1 MSKYNLEEIHISNVK
16 ENMSADDQA
25 RFDNLTKDDQLKLE
39 KIFSMMKAEKDAK
52 KSTNE
57 DFDSVVDKI
66 KDSGK
71 SEEDAKKI
79 AGAINAKYVGNY
91 REGVEES
98 DAADYTE
105 EIAEEN
111 DEDKLPMD
119 EDKYDDIVDADS
131 DIPAD
136 KKKAAAL
143 AYRKV
148 DKGDS
153 YEKATSHIKEVRV
166 DRDVAERIEGLLS
179 IPLKAK
185 FLDVFEDLWL
195 DLIEEDPFYAEDVVA
210 HLSNEMHKQ
219 ISNRQA
225 QGDRLAGMEESFDS
239 LAKKLDKQKGID
251 KDEAAKIAGSIAA
264 KKAAGA
270 GKGPTAKQK
279 KRMNEVRIEKEVA
292 NRIEGLMNIQLKK
305 QFLDVFEDLWL
316 DLIEED
322 PFYAEDVIA
331 HLSNEMSKQISNR
344 QAQGDRLADMEES
357 DNYVDEIGEGA
368 MQPGE
373 ADLEAGVKGNMD
385 AYTEGKG
392 VDFIKALKVDANGT
406 NLEIKSYL
414 ESLKRSGDKFDSVD
428 DYVEDFKNYVA
439 DKSLQEHFGRFMKKY
454 Q

>member
-1 MSKYNLEEIHISNVK
+1 MSKYNLIDIYEQYQIGSGWT
-16 ENMSADDQA
+16 SD
-25 RFDNLTKDDQLKLE
+25 FDYDGMLNTGLGTSIDTPIEVLK
-39 KIFSMMKAEKDAK
+39 KIF
-52 KSTNE
+52 E
-57 DFDSVVDKI
+57 DFTDVNYHREAEHLHYAIEAIEIGDMFEAQGKI
-66 KDSGK
+66 SDFHA
-71 SEEDAKKI
+71 EIKKTQGEQGMDMSDDL
-79 AGAINAKYVGNY
+79 GAYMASKM
-91 REGVEES
+91 
-98 DAADYTE
+98 D
-105 EIAEEN
+105 
-111 DEDKLPMD
+111 LD
-119 EDKYDDIVDADS
+119 EDKYDDIADADD

-185 FLDVFEDLWL
+185 
-195 DLIEEDPFYAEDVVA
+195 
-210 HLSNEMHKQ
+210 
-219 ISNRQA
+219 
-225 QGDRLAGMEESFDS
+225 
-239 LAKKLDKQKGID
+239 
-251 KDEAAKIAGSIAA
+251 
-264 KKAAGA
+264 
-270 GKGPTAKQK
+270 
-279 KRMNEVRIEKEVA
+279 
-292 NRIEGLMNIQLKK
+292 
-305 QFLDVFEDLWL
+305 FLDVFEDLWL

>member
-1 MSKYNLEEIHISNVK
+1 MSKYNLLDIHEGKSFEDSQEKSREENHP
-16 ENMSADDQA
+16 
-25 RFDNLTKDDQLKLE
+25 E
-39 KIFSMMKAEKDAK
+39 KKTI
-52 KSTNE
+52 
-57 DFDSVVDKI
+57 DKI
-66 KDSGK
+66 RALM
-71 SEEDAKKI
+71 AKEK
-79 AGAINAKYVGNY
+79 
-91 REGVEES
+91 
-98 DAADYTE
+98 
-105 EIAEEN
+105 
-111 DEDKLPMD
+111 
-119 EDKYDDIVDADS
+119 
-131 DIPAD
+131 
-136 KKKAAAL
+136 
-143 AYRKV
+143 KV
-148 DKGDS
+148 DENEAVDLAIEAS
-153 YEKATSHIKEVRV
+153 QEKAGIEV
-166 DRDVAERIEGLLS
+166 D
-179 IPLKAK
+179 
-185 FLDVFEDLWL
+185 
-195 DLIEEDPFYAEDVVA
+195 
-210 HLSNEMHKQ
+210 
-219 ISNRQA
+219 
-225 QGDRLAGMEESFDS
+225 ESFKS

-344 QAQGDRLADMEES
+344 QAQGDRLAGMEES

-385 AYTEGKG
+385 AYTEEMGEDKMAPS
-392 VDFIKALKVDANGT
+392 VEALFRK
-406 NLEIKSYL
+406 I
-414 ESLKRSGDKFDSVD
+414 RSGLKKSDKNFQRMEIDMYIDSLMRDLDRGDFDG
-428 DYVEDFKNYVA
+428 VEQYSMEDHEEDLFNMIA